1 MSKFKKLGQLVMTR
15 AVNDR
20 VADDEAFAKVVTDS
34 LKRYINCDWGD
45 TCEED
50 KKRNDEAV
58 KTGERILAAY
68 TIDPS
73 KGKSKGF
80 GENTIWI
87 ITEWDRSV
95 TTILYPDEY

>member
-1 MSKFKKLGQLVMTR
+1 MAKFKLGQLVATR

-20 VADDEAFAKVVTDS
+20 VADDEAFAIVVTES
-34 LKRYINCDWGD
+34 LKRYMACDWGD

-50 KKRNDEAV
+50 KKSNDEALRN
-58 KTGERILAAY
+58 GDRILAAY
-68 TIDPS
+68 TIDPA

-80 GENTIWI
+80 GDNTLWI

-95 TTILYPDEY
+95 TTILFPDEY